1 MRGLV
6 APQRVAMVEHRPAES
21 IEVPLEE
28 DDPHAAV
35 ALDSNRLTDLAAD
48 RLDTL
53 CPAPVR

>member
-1 MRGLV
+1 
-6 APQRVAMVEHRPAES
+6 MVEHRPAES